1 MKTIT
6 VMFLAALATGS
17 LMGCASRRVNPA
29 AEMGFQTV
37 TAQLEES
44 KLPAVGVV
52 GTATVGS
59 SMVSSARLSVID
71 AVQLP
76 NGLRIAETYV
86 PDPTVWR
93 YEINIPPG
101 TYKANLRD
109 RFGATYFNFGRQS
122 VAWVTGGKVSH
133 SEAVVANLKFHRSG
147 GGPILEWAV
156 PGSGEVTRVEL
167 HADGIVRAPVQE
179 SATAGFKRELIY
191 TGRTGNAVSILY
203 REFLNDM
210 ARPAFSQQL
219 QYDVGTDPVIGYKG
233 ARFEVLKAD
242 NTGITYRVLSQMD

>member
-1 MKTIT
+1 MKRALLVT
-6 VMFLAALATGS
+6 VAVISLA
-17 LMGCASRRVNPA
+17 GCAARRPNPV
-29 AEMGFQTV
+29 AEMGFQPMAARV
-37 TAQLEES
+37 EDS

-52 GTATVGS
+52 ATATVGS

-76 NGLRIAETYV
+76 AGLRVDEVYA

-93 YEINIPPG
+93 YQINIPPG
-101 TYKANLRD
+101 TYKANLKD

-133 SEAVVANLKFHRSG
+133 SEAVVANLKFHQSG
-147 GGPILEWAV
+147 GGPIFEWAV

-167 HADGIVRAPVQE
+167 PATGIVRAPSQE
-179 SATAGFKRELIY
+179 TAADGFKRELIY
-191 TGRTGNAVSILY
+191 TGRAGNAVSILY
-203 REFLNDM
+203 REFVNDM

-219 QYDVGTDPVIGYKG
+219 QYDVGADPVIGYKG
-233 ARFEVLKAD
+233 ARFEVLRAD
-242 NTGITYRVLSQMD
+242 NIGITYRVLSQLD